1 MCEHS
6 LIHLILLL
14 LILICE
20 CWLGRTSRIKAN
32 SILELTAVVV
42 VFVLHK
48 LINKGNSN
56 GTGQPPG
63 L

>member
-20 CWLGRTSRIKAN
+20 CWLGRTSHVKAN
-32 SILELTAVVV
+32 SILELMAVVA
-42 VFVLHK
+42 VFVLRK
-48 LINKGNSN
+48 LINKGKSN
-56 GTGQPPG
+56 GTS
-63 L
+63 